1 MDPYQVLGVS
11 RNATMDEI
19 TQAYRKLAKQYH
31 PDLHPNDASAE
42 AKMKAINRAYDQIQ
56 SGNYSDYQSTG
67 ESFSFSDIEVA
78 ITNRQ
83 FAWAWQRLSQE
94 TQRPS
99 RWYYLASIALTGLG
113 DVSQADR
120 YLQEALRQEPYNQE
134 YRFFELQLR
143 RRKSSFST
151 ATGFRVPLILKWI
164 FYLLLF
170 QWLGRVLV
178 SLF

>member
-42 AKMKAINRAYDQIQ
+42 AKMKAINQAYDQIQ
-56 SGNYSDYQSTG
+56 SGNFSDFQSTG
-67 ESFSFSDIEVA
+67 TSFSDIEVA

-113 DVSQADR
+113 DVRQADS
-120 YLQEALRQEPYNQE
+120 YLREALRQEPYNQE
-134 YRFFELQLR
+134 YRFFESQLR
-143 RRKSSFST
+143 RRQSTFST
-151 ATGFRVPLILKWI
+151 ATGFRVPLILKWL
-164 FYLLLF
+164 FYLFLF